1 MAKLTKRVVET
12 AEPQSRD
19 YVIWDD
25 ELPGFGLRVFVSGKR
40 SYLIQYRSAGRSRR
54 YTIGLHGVW
63 TPELAR
69 KEARIQLGR
78 VAQGDNPAEER
89 QLDHKAITVKELCE
103 LYLKD
108 LAAGLVLGKRGRSKK
123 ATTIVTDTG
132 RIHRHIIPL
141 IGSRRVK
148 NLVKAD
154 VSGVLKDIMAGKT
167 RVSVKTKKLRGKANV
182 RGGAGTATR
191 TIGLLGGIFSYAVEA
206 GIIEHNPAHG
216 IRKPKDNVR
225 NRRLTEAEYRTLGEM
240 LRAAAKDEKY
250 TTTVDIIRQIALT
263 GCRRSEIIGLK
274 WSEVDAEASCL
285 RLVDSKEGASIRP
298 VGLPVV
304 EFLEARRSQKLG
316 SYVFPGYRAD
326 NAFGSFPNHWEQLFR
341 KSSLSDVTPHVL
353 RHSFASIA
361 NDLGFTEVTIAALV
375 GHAKGSVTSKYIHT
389 LDTALI
395 MAADTISGYIRSGGR
410 AAALLRLAAVTVGR
424 TDTALGAFYRR
435 LSARIGK
442 AKAVTATARKIAV
455 LFYNAVRYGMDYV
468 DPGAASYETRYRT
481 RVVNNLHR
489 RAKAFG
495 FVLQPLEPKVGAA
508 V

>member
-1 MAKLTKRVVET
+1 VAKLTKRVVET
-12 AEPQSRD
+12 AKPQSRD

-108 LAAGLVLGKRGRSKK
+108 LAAGLVLGKRGRPKK

-148 NLVKAD
+148 DLVKAD

-191 TIGLLGGIFSYAVEA
+191 TIGLLGGIFSYAIEG
-206 GIIEHNPAHG
+206 GIIESNPAHG
-216 IRKPKDNVR
+216 IRKPRDNVR

-250 TTTVDIIRQIALT
+250 AITVDIIRQIALT

-274 WSEVDAEASCL
+274 WSEVDTEASCL
-285 RLVDSKEGASIRP
+285 RLENSKEGTSIRP
-298 VGLPVV
+298 IGLPVV
-304 EFLEARRSQKLG
+304 EFMDARGREKVG
-316 SYVFPGYRAD
+316 SYVFPGYGDD
-326 NAFGSFPNHWEQLFR
+326 NVFGSFPNHWEQLFR
-341 KSSLSDVTPHVL
+341 KSSLPEITPHVL

-395 MAADTISGYIRSGGR
+395 MAADTISGYIQGLLDGIKFKQTAYALDRDSR
-410 AAALLRLAAVTVGR
+410 KAALARFLSEAVGEALTEADEVQPLAA
-424 TDTALGAFYRR
+424 
-435 LSARIGK
+435 
-442 AKAVTATARKIAV
+442 
-455 LFYNAVRYGMDYV
+455 
-468 DPGAASYETRYRT
+468 
-481 RVVNNLHR
+481 
-489 RAKAFG
+489 
-495 FVLQPLEPKVGAA
+495 
-508 V
+508 